1 MCQNVFGLSLLASP
15 GRSDRQRHFV
25 INSNMP
31 NVLIIGA
38 TRGLGA
44 SLVQKYAAEN
54 NSTVFATSRSE
65 NAPFNLKNVT
75 VIPGIDLSLE
85 SAGAKLAS
93 HFKDTRTK
101 LDVVIITAGYFG
113 TETFDQPKWEE
124 EVKM

>member
-1 MCQNVFGLSLLASP
+1 
-15 GRSDRQRHFV
+15 
-25 INSNMP
+25 MP
-31 NVLIIGA
+31 NVLIVGA

-54 NSTVFATSRSE
+54 SSTVFATSRSE
-65 NAPFNLKNVT
+65 NAPFDHENVQ

-93 HFKDTRTK
+93 HFKDTQTS
-101 LDVVIITAGYFG
+101 LDIVIITAGYFG
-113 TETFDQPKWEE
+113 TETFDEPKWDE